1 MNRDEV
7 KHRKS
12 VPKEDHARMILGESF
27 PEGIGDYLKMGII
40 MSGFYCCHDMAI

>member
-12 VPKEDHARMILGESF
+12 IPKQDCARMILGESF
-27 PEGIGDYLKMGII
+27 PEGNGDYLKIGL
-40 MSGFYCCHDMAI
+40 SF